1 MELTLHCDLKV
12 VRNTGLALDIGKLVY
27 FGVPG
32 FTCKLIKFIY
42 SLLYGVT
49 GVLKDLEVTGFVW

>member
-32 FTCKLIKFIY
+32 FTCKLIKFID
-42 SLLYGVT
+42 SLFDGVT
-49 GVLKDLEVTGFVW
+49 GML